1 MNILI
6 IEDDVFLA
14 SKLQEVFQQNVVINR
29 IDRAHSYEEYLHQ
42 IDNINS
48 YDIIL
53 TDIVLSEEEGAK
65 DGIDILRYIRSQ
77 SLTVPIIIISSLSSY
92 ESLENAFRVGATDY
106 IIKPFRL
113 RELEIRVNRWFQEYV
128 FSTYYSQSKMITYAG
143 IEYDLWSREFCYN
156 GQKMWLT
163 KSHKY
168 ILSLFVM
175 YAETLV
181 ANDFLIKKIWGDND
195 VEHNRNPRVSILR
208 LKKSLEEYGI
218 QDWIQSV
225 RWEWYIFRKPN

>member
-143 IEYDLWSREFCYN
+143 IEYDL
-156 GQKMWLT
+156 
-163 KSHKY
+163 
-168 ILSLFVM
+168 
-175 YAETLV
+175 
-181 ANDFLIKKIWGDND
+181 
-195 VEHNRNPRVSILR
+195 
-208 LKKSLEEYGI
+208 
-218 QDWIQSV
+218 
-225 RWEWYIFRKPN
+225 